1 MDIYILAF
9 KKHFY
14 IMVLVS
20 DLGETLINQIFSLV
34 FLNASY
40 STSGC
45 SWSSRNVLYKIIN
58 STTFSR
64 RLYSKQLIKRTID
77 SNKINK
83 RAMILYCIDTISFVT

>member
-20 DLGETLINQIFSLV
+20 DLGEMLINQIFSLV

-40 STSGC
+40 STSG
-45 SWSSRNVLYKIIN
+45 
-58 STTFSR
+58 
-64 RLYSKQLIKRTID
+64 
-77 SNKINK
+77 
-83 RAMILYCIDTISFVT
+83 

>member
-20 DLGETLINQIFSLV
+20 DLGEMLINQIFRLV

-40 STSGC
+40 STSGW
-45 SWSSRNVLYKIIN
+45 SWSSR
-58 STTFSR
+58 
-64 RLYSKQLIKRTID
+64 
-77 SNKINK
+77 
-83 RAMILYCIDTISFVT
+83 MILYWYNNNLSLKEHLTGTF